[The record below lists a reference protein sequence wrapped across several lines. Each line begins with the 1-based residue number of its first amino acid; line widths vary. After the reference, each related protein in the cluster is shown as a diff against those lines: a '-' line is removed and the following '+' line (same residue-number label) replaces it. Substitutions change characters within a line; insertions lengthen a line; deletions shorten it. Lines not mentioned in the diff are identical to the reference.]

1 MKSKRIILVFFSF
14 NVDVLTDYD
23 LIQDINKLIIETVQL
38 FNKILFNK

>member
-1 MKSKRIILVFFSF
+1 MNEITF

>member
-1 MKSKRIILVFFSF
+1 MNEITLF

>member
-1 MKSKRIILVFFSF
+1 MNEITF

-23 LIQDINKLIIETVQL
+23 LIQDINKLIKETVQL